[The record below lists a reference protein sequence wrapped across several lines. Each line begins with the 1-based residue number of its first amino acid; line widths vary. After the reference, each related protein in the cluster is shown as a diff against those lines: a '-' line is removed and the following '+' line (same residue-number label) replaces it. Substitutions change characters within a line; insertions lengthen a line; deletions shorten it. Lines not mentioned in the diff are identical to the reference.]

1 MVKTLDMSTW
11 NFITNHG
18 VVLVIVSQ
26 RSKITALEISQAV
39 GITERAV
46 LRILSDLE
54 EAGYITKTKDGRA
67 NIYSVHKDLPL
78 PHPIFK
84 DVAVGDL
91 LDVIKSNVIKT
102 MTDD

>member
-1 MVKTLDMSTW
+1 MSTW

-18 VVLVIVSQ
+18 AVLVIVSQ
-26 RSKITALEISQAV
+26 RSKITAREISQAI

-54 EAGYITKTKDGRA
+54 EAGYITKTKEGRA
-67 NIYSVHKDLPL
+67 NIYSVHADLPL
-78 PHPIFK
+78 ARPIFK

-91 LDVIKSNVIKT
+91 LDVIKTSVFEIASDN
-102 MTDD
+102 